1 MNNCKHCLP
10 SGLAILPVSYVVV
23 PDVVKVNL
31 PAWANNNRIT
41 GNTLSTG
48 YHYALRT
55 LRRGYLY
62 LYQEKLKSWE
72 VYAIN
77 NRGQLHKQPDVNKA
91 SPMDDKFECGS
102 PLHNPVNLEYF
113 CVMAPEWQ
121 EAVWVA
127 YTEYKWS
134 EKTLAR
140 YQQDERLRAKRM
152 QKISLS
158 TWIVSAQ
165 QQSATEAT
173 KASLQQVLDF
183 NPDFQRV
190 SYPDNIS
197 VSMVSE
203 LPPDNKSVIYHKDIV
218 NLQTTRYPWAT
229 TQAREPDVTLAAM
242 KKRSPN
248 PEGGSYPVMLLAL
261 PDALGIAAEMNGWLN
276 EASARLIQF
285 GEELKW
291 EVNSDINLTLIKGVL
306 QSSAKAGFEKRA
318 EIYETQF
325 QKTRGGMLE
334 AYQRSRETV
343 TKKFADDPL
352 RQQQEM
358 RVIALKEKW
367 HNAGVSEPEIWK
379 LDRISRTEPG
389 FSQELSRRENEMDE
403 RLRQRDASR
412 GDQKDREMA
421 DSWEKYLAHL
431 NRPLYN
437 SFQQTKEQ
445 ITRQV
450 MELREV
456 RANQLSFWLQSD
468 IMLTTLK
475 DFHPEDVRDGVQYER
490 VYNNLTL
497 GMNET
502 KAGDSLL
509 DKWLAAYTM
518 QDEKNLFWRA
528 FALNQQAIID
538 EIEPLLIE
546 VKKEK
551 TAQPQDE
558 VEPASTVNEDKKEE
572 ADALARFIVISNQ
585 LKDACGRYIYALTEH
600 DKLPQ
605 NATKVEKFLNKI
617 DNMVVN
623 AGSRV
628 FNPSSRAYRT
638 TGRLADPILKGLLL
652 LRAGVEK
659 EVMLKAVEQEIKDGL
674 KANKDITELMK
685 KKMNYKEARADV
697 VRRSK
702 YRDLTSSLEEIIK
715 NEKGGDKAAKLS
727 RLNAALAVFNL
738 VDLVNCLSRLN
749 ADTTADKEALTK
761 ALQAAGYTAAAFAEV
776 ALSPLELMKPELTR
790 TLGGVKAIAGGAMGF
805 ATYFNLERY
814 FLSTLS
820 NFSDKEWSVGSFYLF
835 YSANSFAILT
845 KGVGQAAEGLGML
858 LGRSTLHAIGKKS
871 ATFFAARFC
880 VFMLSWQ
887 VQLGLVIIEL
897 IYDAFKKN
905 ELENWCLNSRFGQE
919 SIFLSP
925 ENEDAYRNFDKE
937 TEALEKAYESMGWK
951 EKTKK
956 TEKENNN
963 IKGETQ

>member
-113 CVMAPEWQ
+113 CVTAPEWQ

-412 GDQKDREMA
+412 GDQKDQEMA
-421 DSWEKYLAHL
+421 DSWEKYLARL

-437 SFQQTKEQ
+437 SFQQTKDQ

-558 VEPASTVNEDKKEE
+558 IEPASTVNEDKEE

-628 FNPSSRAYRT
+628 FNPGSRAYRT

-659 EVMLKAVEQEIKDGL
+659 EVMLRVVTQEIKA
-674 KANKDITELMK
+674 ANDANRDTTELMK
-685 KKMNYKEARADV
+685 KKMNYKEARAEV
-697 VRRSK
+697 LRRAK
-702 YRDLTSSLEEIIK
+702 YRNLTSSLERAFES
-715 NEKGGDKAAKLS
+715 EGGEKAAKLS

-749 ADTTADKEALTK
+749 ADTTADKEALAK

-776 ALSPLELMKPELTR
+776 ALSPLELMKPELTK
-790 TLGGVKAIAGGAMGF
+790 TLGGIKVLAGGAMSF
-805 ATYFNLERY
+805 ATYFNVKKYSSLMIN
-814 FLSTLS
+814 
-820 NFSDKEWSVGSFYLF
+820 NFDNGDIHAGFFYLTYF
-835 YSANSFAILT
+835 VNSGLIMLKAS
-845 KGVGQAAEGLGML
+845 GQLSSGLGVL
-858 LGRSTLHAIGKKS
+858 LGKVALEKAGQKM
-871 ATFFAARFC
+871 ATFFAAKIL
-880 VFMLSWQ
+880 VVALSWQ
-887 VQLGLVIIEL
+887 VQMGLVIVEL
-897 IYDAFKKN
+897 IYDSFKKN
-905 ELENWCLNSRFGQE
+905 ELEKWCLNSRFGQE
-919 SIFLSP
+919 SIFLKP
-925 ENEDAYRNFDKE
+925 GNEYAYRNSDKE
-937 TEALEKAYESMGWK
+937 TEELEKAYEAMGWK

-956 TEKENNN
+956 TEGEDNNREGV
-963 IKGETQ
+963 I